1 VIRSALVL
9 VAIALAGCVPRET
22 IREVIVP
29 ARIPSLCTAACPAPE
44 GKPTTNGELAEAW
57 AARGETI
64 ECYKARQA
72 CVIEMTSEGVKK

>member
-1 VIRSALVL
+1 MKSLTLLALVFL
-9 VAIALAGCVPRET
+9 VGCVPKEI
-22 IREVIVP
+22 IREVVVP

-64 ECYKARQA
+64 DCYKARQA
-72 CVIEMTSEGVKK
+72 CVLEMTTQGDSK

>member
-1 VIRSALVL
+1 MKSLTLLALVFL
-9 VAIALAGCVPRET
+9 VGCAPKEV
-22 IREVIVP
+22 IREVVVP

-64 ECYKARQA
+64 DCYKARQA
-72 CVIEMTSEGVKK
+72 CVLEMTTQGDSK

>member
-1 VIRSALVL
+1 MKSLTLLALVFL
-9 VAIALAGCVPRET
+9 VGCAPKEI
-22 IREVIVP
+22 IREVVVP

-64 ECYKARQA
+64 DCYKARQA
-72 CVIEMTSEGVKK
+72 CVLEMTTQGDSK